1 MVAAAPNPNLIAFVG
16 DLHGKLA
23 AFEHTAAQALNRG
36 CTTIV
41 QVGDFWIYDG
51 PKELPKLQRTLRRI
65 CPDGIAVED
74 IDYRFIDGNHE
85 NFDVLNPDAAGPVQ
99 MSANVT
105 YMPRGTRAHLAGAEL
120 LFFGGA
126 SSTDRSRR
134 TEGKDWWPA
143 ENITTGQAERV
154 TVADPA
160 NPAHSSTVDILVT
173 HETTTTAFTD
183 LCTVSR
189 HARGKQHDPAGDT
202 NRALLETLAEHVQPH
217 FHVHGHHHTRHS
229 CTYDLDAHPVTD
241 ISLSLE
247 KTRGSVAIC
256 DTTDW
261 SWRTPIGRQDTGDDE
276 KLTATPRP

>member
-1 MVAAAPNPNLIAFVG
+1 MVTAAPNPNLIAFVG

-23 AFEHTAAQALNRG
+23 AFEHTTAQALNRG
-36 CTTIV
+36 ATTIV

-85 NFDVLNPDAAGPVQ
+85 NFDVLNPGAAALVQ
-99 MSANVT
+99 MSDNVT
-105 YMPRGTRAHLAGAEL
+105 YMPRGTRAHLAGAAI

-126 SSTDRSRR
+126 SSTDREHRI
-134 TEGKDWWPA
+134 EGKDWWPA

-154 TVADPA
+154 TAADPA
-160 NPAHSSTVDILVT
+160 DTSDSSRVDILVT
-173 HETTTTAFTD
+173 HDTSTTAFTD
-183 LCTVSR
+183 LCTVSP
-189 HARGKQHDPAGDT
+189 HARGKQHDPAGET
-202 NRALLETLAEHVQPH
+202 NRAHLDSIVARARPR

-229 CTYDLDAHPVTD
+229 CTYDLDGHPVTD

-256 DTTDW
+256 DTIDG
-261 SWRTPIGRQDTGDDE
+261 SWRTPIGRQDTGDDD
-276 KLTATPRP
+276 LITATSRS